1 MRKII
6 NINSDWLFVKDS
18 SDILNKD
25 AGEKINLP
33 HTWNAIDGM
42 DGGSDYFRG
51 SCVYTKVLKASELE
65 KADKYFLSAFN
76 LHL

>member
-6 NINSDWLFVKDS
+6 NINENGLFVKDS
-18 SDILNKD
+18 SEI
-25 AGEKINLP
+25 ASVEVGEKVNLP

-42 DGGSDYFRG
+42 DGGSDFFRG